1 MNIKLENILAVIS
14 DEDNYEIRETSIF
27 IKDGII
33 AGIDDFDGVF
43 EADKVIDGK
52 NKLVI
57 PGLINCHTHTYMSVF
72 RNIADDLSFDEWLFK
87 NIMPREDKLSS
98 EDAYWGALLSCIEMI
113 KTGTTCFLDMHM
125 FKNQTAKATVD
136 SGMRAVISR
145 GLSGEN
151 RSEDGAVRRINEAL
165 EEFEEWKNE
174 KKLSFMLAPH
184 AIYTCGT
191 DYIKF
196 IIDKAKEYNLPL
208 HTHLSETRYEV
219 SESEKNY
226 GMTPVQYLDS
236 LGFFELNTVA
246 AHCVH
251 LKDSDFKIFKKKNVN
266 VVLNPKSNMKLGNG
280 FAPVYRMINEGINVC
295 MGTDSAASNHS
306 LNLFSDMNC
315 TALIHKAVNE
325 NPKAVTAFEV
335 FKAATING
343 AKALGI
349 NSGQIK
355 EGKAADLAI
364 LDLNCPQMRPK
375 NNIIAALSYSA
386 NGSEVDTVI
395 IDGEI
400 VMENRKLLN
409 VDENEV
415 YESVEK
421 IAEKIK

>member
-14 DEDNYEIRETSIF
+14 DEREYEIEETDIF

-33 AGIDDFDGVF
+33 QGIGKFDGEF
-43 EADKVIDGK
+43 KADKIVDGK
-52 NKLVI
+52 DKLAV

-72 RNIADDLSFDEWLFK
+72 RNIADDLSFDDWLFK
-87 NIMPREDKLSS
+87 NIMPREDKLSN
-98 EDAYWGALLSCIEMI
+98 EDAYWGALLACVEMI

-125 FKNQTAKATVD
+125 FKNQTARAAVD

-151 RSEDGAVRRINEAL
+151 RNDEGSVRRINEAL
-165 EEFEEWKNE
+165 EEFDEWKDKE
-174 KKLSFMLAPH
+174 KLSFMLAPH

-191 DYIKF
+191 DYIEF

-219 SESEKNY
+219 SEAKKNY
-226 GMTPVQYLDS
+226 NMTPVQYLDS
-236 LGFFELNTVA
+236 LGFFETGTVA

-251 LKDSDFKIFKKKNVN
+251 LEDIDFDILKEKNVS
-266 VVLNPKSNMKLGNG
+266 VALNPISNMKLGNG
-280 FAPVYRMINEGINVC
+280 FAPVCKMIDKGINIC
-295 MGTDSAASNHS
+295 MGTDSAASNNS
-306 LNLFSDMNC
+306 LNLFSDMNH
-315 TALIHKAVNE
+315 TALIHKGLNENAQAVN
-325 NPKAVTAFEV
+325 AFEV

-343 AKALGI
+343 AKALKI

-355 EGKAADLAI
+355 VGKAADIAI

-375 NNIIAALSYSA
+375 NNIMAALSYSA

-395 IDGEI
+395 IGGDI
-400 VMENRKLLN
+400 VMENRKLSYI
-409 VDENEV
+409 DEKEV
-415 YESVEK
+415 YDKVEK